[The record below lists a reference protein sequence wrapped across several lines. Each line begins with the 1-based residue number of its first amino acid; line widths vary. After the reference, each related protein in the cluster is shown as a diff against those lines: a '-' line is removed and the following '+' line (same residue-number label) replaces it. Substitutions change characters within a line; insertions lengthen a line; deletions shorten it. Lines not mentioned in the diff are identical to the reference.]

1 MKKTKFDKNVQN
13 ITFKPDTCL
22 NSGEIVVFLFSKR
35 TDTFKQIVSYIF
47 LDDVLPIL
55 FPDNSGN

>member
-22 NSGEIVVFLFSKR
+22 NSGEYPFGGQSFRLKIISENVNMRKFS
-35 TDTFKQIVSYIF
+35 
-47 LDDVLPIL
+47 
-55 FPDNSGN
+55 

>member
-22 NSGEIVVFLFSKR
+22 NSGEYF
-35 TDTFKQIVSYIF
+35 
-47 LDDVLPIL
+47 VLPAGY
-55 FPDNSGN
+55 FKHNW